1 MRTDRV
7 AKLAMQNPDKPDSQS
22 LRPSHPPSH
31 PRTIGWFGAAAL
43 AMGGSNQSLFLL
55 SALFIGQEAISGQGS
70 ATIPLLIGGLLLAWA
85 AAPGWIE
92 LVLMYPNR
100 VGGISASCVEAFR
113 PYSPVLA
120 NLTGV
125 CYWWGW
131 IPTCGLTAILSA
143 SAIHAWYLPNVPVN
157 VMAVSLVVFFT
168 CIGLC
173 GIKWVSRL
181 AIPIAS
187 LSALLA
193 FISGLAPIL
202 AGQVDWQQATTFH
215 LTTPF
220 PGWFGELTS
229 LMAGLYLIGFA
240 APAFEAAACHVG
252 EMVDPKKAL
261 PRAMLVSALMAS
273 VFFIFLPIVWLGTLG
288 ADSLGKDLAL
298 ELGPTFAP
306 LFGIAGKSI
315 AVWFMMLSMFSGTLQ
330 PLAGASRTLSQLSE
344 DGLLPR
350 ILALRSRTDTP
361 WVATTLTAGM
371 AILFL
376 MIGDPIWLIAAANFT
391 YLISIALPS
400 VAVWLLRRDAP
411 GMTRPYR
418 APRGTIALGL
428 AAAGMW
434 AVSALLGFEQFGLP
448 TVLIGLAFAYSGSL
462 LYMWRRYGDRRL
474 AGLPGLARTLHL
486 KLTGAMIMVMV
497 LDGTGYLMAVTLI
510 PYHQGGMMT
519 ALADIFVAVAML
531 TIGVGLVLPGM
542 IAHSAVEISDAAK
555 QLASGTLTE
564 LSRAMQALGRG
575 DIDAA
580 HASVSIMP
588 VQARSRD
595 EIGDMAASFNLMQ
608 YGVANVVTGLDGA
621 REGLRQARR
630 EVTSARFKLEQRILQ
645 QQQVEE
651 KLSGILDSI
660 PMVVWSISAAYELL
674 YMNPAAHVIYGRS
687 VAEFTKDRTLW
698 ISVVHSEDRP
708 KVKQWLAQVLVGD
721 AQTLEYRIVR
731 PDGEVRW
738 LEDRARTVRDA
749 GGNPLRLNGVATDIS
764 ERRLRNERIEYLANF
779 DPLTGLPNRN
789 LFINRLEQSLR
800 QARRAQSRVGL
811 LFLDIDR
818 FKYFND
824 SFGHSFGDS
833 VLKEFALRI
842 KSVLREEDTL
852 ARLAGDEFV
861 ILLAH
866 IREPE
871 DAASVSLK
879 ILNAFLEPVSAEGR
893 ELHMSASIGV
903 SVFPEDAD
911 GADALLKHADLAM
924 YRAKDQGRNCFQCY
938 TLEMGAKAVER
949 AKLEDALHHA
959 IENNEFELYYQ
970 PQIDL
975 ENGRI
980 KSIEALLRWR
990 HPKLGFVAP
999 ARFIQVAEET
1009 GLIVSIGE
1017 WVLRTA
1023 CAQASAWN
1031 DAGYSLTVAVNVSGR
1046 QLNQKN
1052 ILDLVQ
1058 SALDDAGLQ
1067 AGYLELELTESILM
1081 KDSEATIKILDSLKA
1096 LGVQLSID
1104 DFGTGFSSL
1113 SYLSRFP
1120 IDIIKIDQTFI
1131 AGLATKPEAASI
1143 TLAIIAL
1150 ARALDLKTVAE
1161 GVETAEQLDFLHVN
1175 GCDAIQ
1181 GYYFS
1186 RPLPVDELT
1195 MLLRL
1200 GTKLHL
1206 GKIIDLGPCFHLIQ
1220 H

>member
-1 MRTDRV
+1 
-7 AKLAMQNPDKPDSQS
+7 MQNPANPLPQ
-22 LRPSHPPSH
+22 SH
-31 PRTIGWFGAAAL
+31 PRTIGWLGATAL

-55 SALFIGQEAISGQGS
+55 SALFIGQETISGQGS

-92 LVLMYPNR
+92 LVLMFPNR

-143 SAIHAWYLPNVPVN
+143 SAIHAWYLPDVPVN
-157 VMAVSLVVFFT
+157 LMAVSLVAFFT
-168 CIGLC
+168 CVSLC

-193 FISGLAPIL
+193 FISGLGPIL
-202 AGQVDWQQATTFH
+202 AGEVDWQQATTFH

-252 EMVDPKKAL
+252 EMVDPKKSF
-261 PRAMLVSALMAS
+261 PRAMFASALLAG
-273 VFFIFLPIVWLGTLG
+273 VFFILLPVVWLGTLG
-288 ADSLGKDLAL
+288 TDAMGKDLAL

-306 LFGIAGKSI
+306 LFGSAGKAI
-315 AVWFMMLSMFSGTLQ
+315 AIWFMMLSMFSGTLQ

-350 ILALRSRTDTP
+350 FLGLRSRTDTP
-361 WVATTLTAGM
+361 WVATLLTAAM

-376 MIGDPIWLIAAANFT
+376 LIGDPIWLIAAANFT

-411 GMTRPYR
+411 NMARPYR
-418 APRGTIALGL
+418 APRGTIKLGL
-428 AAAGMW
+428 AAAIMW

-462 LYMWRRYGDRRL
+462 LYMWRRYADRRL
-474 AGLPGLARTLHL
+474 AGLPGVARTLHL
-486 KLTGAMIMVMV
+486 KLTGAMILVMV
-497 LDGTGYLMAVTLI
+497 LDGTGYLLAVANI
-510 PYHQGGMMT
+510 PHKQGDMMT
-519 ALADIFVAVAML
+519 VLADIFVAVAML

-555 QLASGTLTE
+555 QLASGTLAE
-564 LSRAMQALGRG
+564 LSRAMRALGRG

-580 HASVSIMP
+580 HASVSVTP
-588 VQARSRD
+588 VLARSRD
-595 EIGDMAASFNLMQ
+595 EVGDMAASFNLLQ
-608 YGVANVVTGLDGA
+608 YEVANVATGLDGA

-630 EVTSARFKLEQRILQ
+630 EVTNVHLKLEQRIRQ
-645 QQQVEE
+645 QEQVEE
-651 KLSGILDSI
+651 KLSGVLDSI
-660 PMVVWSISAAYELL
+660 PMVVWSISTAYALL
-674 YMNPAAHVIYGRS
+674 YMNPAAHIIYGRS
-687 VAEFTKDRTLW
+687 VAEFDVDPTLWRSIVHPEDRT
-698 ISVVHSEDRP
+698 
-708 KVKQWLAQVLVGD
+708 KVMRWLEQVFTGE

-738 LEDRARTVRDA
+738 LEDRARSVRDA
-749 GGNPLRLNGVATDIS
+749 LGNPLRLNGVATDIS
-764 ERRLRNERIEYLANF
+764 ERRLHTERIEYLANF

-789 LFINRLEQSLR
+789 LFINRMEQSLR
-800 QARRAQSRVGL
+800 QARRARSRIGL

-824 SFGHSFGDS
+824 SFGHAFGDS
-833 VLKEFALRI
+833 VLKEFASRI
-842 KSVLREEDTL
+842 KSVLRDEDTL
-852 ARLAGDEFV
+852 ARFAGDEFV

-866 IREPE
+866 ITEPE
-871 DAASVSLK
+871 DAAGVALK
-879 ILNAFLEPVSAEGR
+879 ILNAFVEPVLAEGR

-903 SVFPEDAD
+903 SVYPEDAD
-911 GADALLKHADLAM
+911 GADTMLKHADLAM

-959 IENNEFELYYQ
+959 LENNEFVLHYQ

-975 ENGRI
+975 KSGYI
-980 KSIEALLRWR
+980 KSIEALIRWR
-990 HPKLGFVAP
+990 SPKLGFIEP
-999 ARFIQVAEET
+999 GRFIQVAEET
-1009 GLIVSIGE
+1009 GLIVPIGE
-1017 WVLRTA
+1017 WVLKTA
-1023 CAQASAWN
+1023 CDQASAWHY
-1031 DAGYSLTVAVNVSGR
+1031 AGYPLTVAVNVSGR
-1046 QLNQKN
+1046 QLKQKN
-1052 ILDLVQ
+1052 ILQLVQ
-1058 SALDDAGLQ
+1058 QALDNSGLK
-1067 AGYLELELTESILM
+1067 AAYLELELTESMLM
-1081 KDSEATIKILDSLKA
+1081 NDSEATIEILDRLKT
-1096 LGVQLSID
+1096 LGLKLSID

-1150 ARALDLKTVAE
+1150 AKALGLRTVAE
-1161 GVETAEQLDFLHVN
+1161 GVETAEQLDFLHEN
-1175 GCDAIQ
+1175 ACDAVQ

-1186 RPLPVDELT
+1186 RPLPAGEMT
-1195 MLLRL
+1195 ALLL
-1200 GTKLHL
+1200 SGTKLHL
-1206 GKIIDLGPCFHLIQ
+1206 GQVHRLGPCLHLI
-1220 H
+1220 HN

>member
-1 MRTDRV
+1 MRKHFV
-7 AKLAMQNPDKPDSQS
+7 KKAGMQNPGYPIPQTHSPLQ
-22 LRPSHPPSH
+22 SH
-31 PRTIGWFGAAAL
+31 PRTIGWFGATAL

-70 ATIPLLIGGLLLAWA
+70 ATIPLLIAGLLLAWA

-92 LVLMYPNR
+92 LVLMFPNR

-131 IPTCGLTAILSA
+131 VPTCGLTAILSA
-143 SAIHAWYLPNVPVN
+143 SAIHEWYLPGVSVN

-168 CIGLC
+168 GISLC

-193 FISGLAPIL
+193 FVSGLAPML
-202 AGQVDWQQATTFH
+202 AGEVDWQQATTFH

-252 EMVDPKKAL
+252 EMVNPKKTL
-261 PRAMLVSALMAS
+261 PRAMFASAALAG
-273 VFFIFLPIVWLGTLG
+273 VFFILLPVVWLGTLG
-288 ADSLGKDLAL
+288 ADAMSKDLAL

-306 LFGIAGKSI
+306 LFGSTGKAI

-350 ILALRSRTDTP
+350 ALALRSRTDTP
-361 WVATTLTAGM
+361 WVATLLTAGM

-376 MIGDPIWLIAAANFT
+376 LIGDPIWLIAAANFT

-411 GMTRPYR
+411 AMVRPYR
-418 APRGTIALGL
+418 APRGTIMLGL
-428 AAAGMW
+428 AAAVMW

-448 TVLIGLAFAYSGSL
+448 TVLIGLAFGYSGSL
-462 LYMWRRYGDRRL
+462 LYMWRRVTDRRR
-474 AGLPGLARTLHL
+474 AGLPVIARTLQL
-486 KLTGAMIMVMV
+486 KLTGAMILVMV
-497 LDGTGYLMAVTLI
+497 LDGTGYLLAVAHI
-510 PYHQGGMMT
+510 PSQEGVLMT

-531 TIGVGLVLPGM
+531 TIAVGLVLPGM

-555 QLASGTLTE
+555 QLAIGTLAE

-580 HASVSIMP
+580 HASVSIKP
-588 VQARSRD
+588 VQSRSRD
-595 EIGDMAASFNLMQ
+595 EVGEMAASFNLLQ
-608 YGVANVVTGLDGA
+608 YEVANVATGLDGA
-621 REGLRQARR
+621 REGLREARR
-630 EVTSARFKLEQRILQ
+630 EVTTAHFKLQERIHQ
-645 QQQVEE
+645 HEQVEE
-651 KLSGILDSI
+651 KLSGVLDSI
-660 PMVVWSISAAYELL
+660 PMVVWSISAEYALL
-674 YMNPAAHVIYGRS
+674 YMNPASHVIYGRS
-687 VAEFTKDRTLW
+687 VAEFAADPTLWTKIVHADDRT
-698 ISVVHSEDRP
+698 
-708 KVKQWLAQVLVGD
+708 KVRQWLARVLIGD
-721 AQTLEYRIVR
+721 PETLEYRIVR

-738 LEDRARTVRDA
+738 LEDRARTARDA
-749 GGNPLRLNGVATDIS
+749 DGNPLRLNGVATDIS
-764 ERRLRNERIEYLANF
+764 ERRVRNARIEYLANF

-789 LFINRLEQSLR
+789 LFINRLEQALR

-833 VLKEFALRI
+833 VLKEFAFRI
-842 KSVLREEDTL
+842 KSVLRDEDTL
-852 ARLAGDEFV
+852 ARFAGDEFV

-871 DAASVSLK
+871 DAASVALK
-879 ILNAFLEPVSAEGR
+879 IMTAFVDPVSADGR

-903 SVFPEDAD
+903 SVYPEDAD
-911 GADALLKHADLAM
+911 SADTLLKHADLAM

-938 TLEMGAKAVER
+938 TVEMGAKAVER
-949 AKLEDALHHA
+949 AHLEDALHHA
-959 IENNEFELYYQ
+959 LENNEFELHYQ

-975 ENGRI
+975 QNGHV
-980 KSIEALLRWR
+980 KSIEALIRWQN
-990 HPKLGFVAP
+990 PTLGSVAP
-999 ARFIQVAEET
+999 GRFIQVAEET
-1009 GLIVSIGE
+1009 GLIVQIGE
-1017 WVLRTA
+1017 WVLKTA
-1023 CAQASAWN
+1023 CAQASAWHQ
-1031 DAGYSLTVAVNVSGR
+1031 AGYPLTVAVNVSGR
-1046 QLNQKN
+1046 QLKQKN
-1052 ILDLVQ
+1052 FLQLVRR
-1058 SALDDAGLQ
+1058 ALENAGLK
-1067 AGYLELELTESILM
+1067 AGFLELELTESILM
-1081 KDSEATIKILDSLKA
+1081 SDSEATIQILDDLKV

-1131 AGLATKPEAASI
+1131 AELTTKPEAASI

-1150 ARALDLKTVAE
+1150 ARALGLKTVAE
-1161 GVETAEQLDFLHVN
+1161 GVETAEQLHFLHEN
-1175 GCDAIQ
+1175 ECDAIQ

-1186 RPLPVDELT
+1186 RPLSAADLT
-1195 MLLRL
+1195 ALLQR

-1206 GKIIDLGPCFHLIQ
+1206 GKIHDLGPCLHLIP